1 MRRLCPRSIK
11 YSAALCC
18 TFLSTTSSSLNPI
31 TTCFYPQSNMKL
43 YLIIAALLGITNA
56 KHGQTDF
63 GDSCKKKHE
72 GQTRCGM

>member
-1 MRRLCPRSIK
+1 
-11 YSAALCC
+11 
-18 TFLSTTSSSLNPI
+18 
-31 TTCFYPQSNMKL
+31 MKL